1 MIEVYKN
8 GKLLYTI
15 SSTDCMDTDIA
26 IVSKSVIQKA
36 SLSPEAFD
44 DVFTSFIK
52 ESRTHEEA
60 YCKAEEYHLK
70 IFSSTKYSGYES
82 FRVSKSRR
90 FK

>member
-1 MIEVYKN
+1 MIEVYQN
-8 GKLLYTI
+8 GKLLYSI
-15 SSTDCMDTDIA
+15 ASTDGREDVA

>member
-1 MIEVYKN
+1 MIEVYQN
-8 GKLLYTI
+8 GKLLYSIT
-15 SSTDCMDTDIA
+15 STDGREDVA